1 MAAPRTR
8 SRQPRQMDAGVLGAE
23 IGSFRLHLA
32 AEGKAAKT
40 IGLYCEAVAWFAAA
54 RLLGQAGKTGWE
66 QADRRDV
73 REWMSWLLGRYSDAY
88 ASNQYRALQQFFKWL
103 SAEEDLPDPMA
114 GCTRRRSPASW
125 PACRTRAR
133 GRMFAERRDAA
144 VIAVLTA
151 SGIRLSKLAGVCY
164 DPYDPRRSDIDLWQ
178 REITMH
184 GKGGKPRIVK
194 VSYDAA
200 RAVDRY
206 LRARARHPQ
215 AWRPQL
221 WLGAGSRGPLTA
233 SEIYQ
238 ALARRGRQCGVQVW
252 PHRFRHHF
260 SHTWLERGGPEGDL
274 MELNGWSSPQM
285 LARYGA
291 SVRSARA
298 RRTYD
303 RIMTGTP

>member
-1 MAAPRTR
+1 
-8 SRQPRQMDAGVLGAE
+8 MDAGVLGTE

-32 AEGKAAKT
+32 AEGKASKT
-40 IGLYCEAVAWFAAA
+40 IRLYTETAAWFAAA
-54 RLLGQAGKTGWE
+54 RLLGQAGKTSWE

-73 REWMSWLLGRYSDAY
+73 QEWMAWLLGKYSDAY
-88 ASNQYRALQQFFKWL
+88 AGNQYRALQQFFKWL

-114 GCTRRRSPASW
+114 GLQPPHVTPGLVPVFTGTELARLEH
-125 PACRTRAR
+125 ACAGR
-133 GRMFAERRDAA
+133 GFAERRDAA
-144 VIAVLTA
+144 IIAILKA
-151 SGIRLSKLAGVCY
+151 SGIRLSELAGIRYHPDDRGAATSTCGSG
-164 DPYDPRRSDIDLWQ
+164 RSPC
-178 REITMH
+178 
-184 GKGGKPRIVK
+184 GKGGRPRIVK
-194 VSYDAA
+194 ISYDAA
-200 RAVDRY
+200 RALDRY

-221 WLGAGSRGPLTA
+221 WLGAGSCGPLTA
-233 SEIYQ
+233 SGIYQ
-238 ALARRGRQCGVQVW
+238 AVTRRGRQCGVPVW

-291 SVRSARA
+291 SARSARA